1 MKKLIDL
8 IKTKFIERRFYK
20 KEIEDFETIE
30 PEE

>member
-8 IKTKFIERRFYK
+8 IKTIFIERRFYK
-20 KEIEDFETIE
+20 KELEDFETVL